1 MFSFEGFSDS
11 SIKYKYFGAKQA
23 GKPLI
28 VLLDG
33 RDLSIEMPILKDLA
47 TVAFCDAGFI
57 KDVKNEVRSNLLNRE
72 SIVLWFYGV
81 IY

>member
-1 MFSFEGFSDS
+1 MFSIEAFSDS

-47 TVAFCDAGFI
+47 TVAF
-57 KDVKNEVRSNLLNRE
+57 L
-72 SIVLWFYGV
+72 
-81 IY
+81 